1 MSTVPFIFAN
11 NTGNIPLSQLDT
23 NFANVKLAVDYVIQN
38 TQANITSLGTL
49 TGLNVGG
56 NVLIAGS
63 SSATGNV
70 SGNVVIA
77 NIVTAPVLNSANVS
91 ITGNLVV
98 AGNAT
103 VTGTLTTINANT
115 INIAAKEVVVAN
127 NVSTS
132 LLIDGA
138 GIFAGSPTVA
148 FIQYSDAS
156 QGWTTANSFVVGQ
169 NLTVSGSSSVVGNI
183 TGGNI
188 STNGTLAVTGN
199 VRLSLGTFRLPP
211 FTTVQLD
218 SIVAQPGDMVYNTT
232 VNKTQVYQHNALGV
246 FEWVSLGVAFYQ

>member
-38 TQANITSLGTL
+38 TQANITSVGTL
-49 TGLNVGG
+49 TGLNVSG
-56 NVLIAGS
+56 NVQIAGS

-91 ITGNLVV
+91 LTGNLVV

-103 VTGTLTTINANT
+103 VTGTLTTINAQT
-115 INIAAKEVVVAN
+115 LNIAAKEVVVAN

-132 LLIDGA
+132 ALIDGA

-169 NLTVSGSSSVVGNI
+169 NLTVSGLSSVVGNI

-211 FTTVQLD
+211 FTTVQLS

-232 VNKTQVYQHNALGV
+232 ENKTQVYQHNALGV
-246 FEWVSLGVAFYQ
+246 FEWVSLGIAYYQ

>member
-38 TQANITSLGTL
+38 TQANITSVGTL
-49 TGLNVGG
+49 TGLNVSG
-56 NVLIAGS
+56 NVQIAGS

-77 NIVTAPVLNSANVS
+77 NIVTAPVFNSANVTL
-91 ITGNLVV
+91 TGNLVV

-103 VTGTLTTINANT
+103 VTGTLTTINAQT
-115 INIAAKEVVVAN
+115 LNIAAKEVVVAN

-132 LLIDGA
+132 ALIDGA

-169 NLTVSGSSSVVGNI
+169 NLTVSGLSSVVGNI